1 VTFREVLEGMARRE
15 AGQSGATQPIT
26 WETVEAVLDTGRY
39 VIRGTT
45 VATTGQLRPLA
56 VGSRVPVAWK
66 NGKPVAVLLAMGDED
81 ELERLI
87 LAYSPK
93 FQDLLRTAEKQVQ
106 EGLGIP
112 HDKFWREME
121 NESRDS
127 LLATEG
133 S

>member
-1 VTFREVLEGMARRE
+1 MKIA
-15 AGQSGATQPIT
+15 
-26 WETVEAVLDTGRY
+26 
-39 VIRGTT
+39 
-45 VATTGQLRPLA
+45 
-56 VGSRVPVAWK
+56 PVAEIKARFSAYLKASEEGPVIVTK